1 MHWLPA
7 PLLAAL
13 AATQPPQGGSV
24 LVPQPATKMTSLVVR
39 LYPSKTKKVV
49 ATKTGETLTA
59 YHASSSQCPKL
70 SKSDLALQQPLS
82 LNATRKPFLWTH
94 IHKCAGSSMCA
105 LANLNNENMT
115 KAQSTMN
122 CNTCGDT
129 CRISVK
135 DAMACEAS
143 WAARKCAYSASLSCT
158 ARQHRAT
165 SSSFMGQERFVDKQ
179 LCPEALN
186 YGIMLRE
193 PLERLL
199 SNTHYARTM
208 EGYGAWDVS
217 PEQVLSLIQP
227 NASSCLDGACDDCM
241 NCNTVER
248 SPAAYDNLYVRTLAG
263 YDAFTL
269 PAGQLTRAHLQAAK
283 ARLSA
288 YSVVLILDEYENHEA
303 QLRHWLG
310 WTVTALASERVT
322 ENEETSAFFTDEQL
336 DTLARANEL
345 DYELY
350 CFAKSLAAART
361 AQTAEVSG
369 RLTSL

>member
-1 MHWLPA
+1 MHSVVA

-13 AATQPPQGGSV
+13 AATQPPQAGSV
-24 LVPQPATKMTSLVVR
+24 LLPQPATLAGSLVVR
-39 LYPSKTKKVV
+39 MYSSKVKAV
-49 ATKTGETLTA
+49 ATRMGETLTA

-70 SKSDLALQQPLS
+70 SKSDLALQKPLYE
-82 LNATRKPFLWTH
+82 NATRKPFLWTH

-129 CRISVK
+129 CRISV
-135 DAMACEAS
+135 AETMACEAS
-143 WAARKCAYSASLSCT
+143 WAARNCAYSASLSCT
-158 ARQHRAT
+158 ARQNRAT
-165 SSSFMGQERFVDKQ
+165 RSSFMGQERFVDVE
-179 LCPEALN
+179 LCPAEELN

-193 PLERLL
+193 PLERLI
-199 SNTHYARTM
+199 SNTQYARDM

-227 NASSCLDGACDDCM
+227 NASSCLDGPCDDCM
-241 NCNTVER
+241 NCDTVER

-263 YDAFTL
+263 YDPFTL

-288 YSVVLILDEYENHEA
+288 YSVVLILDEYENHEP
-303 QLRHWLG
+303 QLSHWLG
-310 WTVTALASERVT
+310 WTVTSLASERVT
-322 ENEETSAFFTDEQL
+322 ETKERSSFFTDEQL

-361 AQTAEVSG
+361 AEVSG
-369 RLTSL
+369 IRRLP